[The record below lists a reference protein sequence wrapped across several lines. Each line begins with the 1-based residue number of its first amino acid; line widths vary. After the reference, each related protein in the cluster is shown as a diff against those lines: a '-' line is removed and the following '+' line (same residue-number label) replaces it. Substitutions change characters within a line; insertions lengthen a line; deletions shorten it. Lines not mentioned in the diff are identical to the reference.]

1 MNIEYHTINELEWRC
16 TEEREEHMGI
26 VNVVC
31 SVIGKMYT
39 EKKVAAELE
48 SIKKASGLKE
58 QDWNAIWE
66 SISHYP
72 EEVQTVLEAKNED
85 HVRLYDKDKQ
95 DVWAILDETKQL
107 IDKEVP
113 ELFWLDFFNTIQL
126 YTCQPIEHIYTTERV
141 KKWSMGDLRYCIHN
155 FLYDLYNILLLLW
168 RHPNLLAVICE
179 VLLFLL
185 LSFGSVYCLCC
196 YC

>member
-1 MNIEYHTINELEWRC
+1 MNIEYPVIKELEWRC

-31 SVIGKMYT
+31 SVINKLYT
-39 EKKVAAELE
+39 QKKAAAEFE

-66 SISHYP
+66 SISGYP

-95 DVWAILDETKQL
+95 DVWAIQDETKQL
-107 IDKEVP
+107 IEKEVP
-113 ELFWLDFFNTIQL
+113 ELFWIDFFKTIQL
-126 YTCQPIEHIYTTERV
+126 YTCQPMEVIFTTEKS
-141 KKWSMGDLRYCIHN
+141 KKLPMGDLLYDIRN
-155 FLYDLYNILLLLW
+155 FLYGAESNRDIQLDTFQY
-168 RHPNLLAVICE
+168 
-179 VLLFLL
+179 
-185 LSFGSVYCLCC
+185 
-196 YC
+196 